1 MRKHRRKSKFFQIV
15 IFSIFINCIL
25 ITEVHSFQNFIQKFI
40 QQQQS
45 SDSDNISLEYLQIQ
59 SPKFTAVVDGYLG
72 VKPPHS
78 LAMNINWSAKN
89 IIVGKGQFSGNL
101 QNLKFKITINQPFIV
116 NLTGTIKDVLTTPK
130 ITADLVTDKLSV
142 KLTPNDLSV
151 NLQLPDKQTVFAY
164 LQGTFYKNNTWQGKL
179 KQLRII
185 TEKLGIWQLQK
196 TSDVKLSTKEV
207 QIAHNCLQNL
217 QKARLCFQLD
227 WKKPQNSKLQL
238 QLDQLPVNMIAT
250 FLPLTDITGNINGK
264 LIASLLPNGN
274 IRSDMKL
281 KLSSGDIKT
290 QISEDEYKKFP
301 HRGGNLN
308 LQIDKYGLNSQLT
321 LHLLKKSGLQVKIK
335 LPKFKKLPI
344 NDTQIIR
351 GRIKANLSELAV
363 VSSVIPKLDN
373 TKGRIKMNLQLQGT
387 VTNPKIFG
395 QLQCKNLTTELPD
408 LGLKFKKVNFNIRGY
423 GSDKLFIKGNIK
435 SGPGKLLVRGNIK
448 FDSFLK
454 WKTNLNIQ
462 AHSFEVANIP
472 EAWVLA
478 SPNLKISV
486 KPKNIKING
495 RVLIPTAMFTPAKAS
510 NDVISLSEDV
520 IIVNSNTPKPV
531 VKKLAVSSKIKM
543 ILGNNVRF
551 SGYGVKAR
559 LNGSLISKQIPGKAT
574 IADGEIQVIRGSYKA
589 YGQNLTVDE
598 GRIIF
603 ANDPVNNPS
612 LDITTSRR
620 IRRRG
625 DINVRAGIKIQG
637 NVKSPQIHLF
647 SEPSFDQ
654 SNILSYL
661 MLGKPLIDASDK
673 EGASLFATAIA
684 MQIDEGESLTT
695 KLAHSLGLDDAMI
708 TSEGSIDETAFVIGK
723 YLNPDLY
730 ISYGI
735 GLFTGSQLFKVR
747 YSLTDNFTIET
758 ETGSESGADIRY
770 TLER

>member
-1 MRKHRRKSKFFQIV
+1 LRKHLRKNRFFQIV
-15 IFSIFINCIL
+15 IFSSFINCIL
-25 ITEVHSFQNFIQKFI
+25 ITEVHSFQNFIHKFI

-59 SPKFTAVVDGYLG
+59 SPKFNAVVDGYLG
-72 VKPPHS
+72 LKPPHQ
-78 LAMNINWSAKN
+78 LAINIHWSAN
-89 IIVGKGQFSGNL
+89 SIVGKGQFSGNL
-101 QNLKFKITINQPFIV
+101 QHLKFKITINQPFIV

-151 NLQLPDKQTVFAY
+151 KLQLSDQQKLFAY
-164 LQGTFYKNNTWQGKL
+164 LQGNLNKNLTWQGKL
-179 KQLRII
+179 KRLSII
-185 TEKLGIWQLQK
+185 TDKLGIWQLQK
-196 TSDVKLSTKEV
+196 TSDVKLSMENV
-207 QIAHNCLQNL
+207 QIARNCLQNL
-217 QKARLCFQLD
+217 QKGRLCFQFN
-227 WKKPQNSKLQL
+227 WKQHKNSKLQL
-238 QLDQLPVNMIAT
+238 RIDNIPLNMIRS
-250 FLPLTDITGNINGK
+250 FQSVTDITGKINGK
-264 LIASLLPNGN
+264 LIADLLPNGDL
-274 IRSDMKL
+274 RSDMKL
-281 KLSSGDIKT
+281 QLSSGYIRT
-290 QISEDEYKKFP
+290 NISEDEYKEFP
-301 HRGGNLN
+301 HRGGSLN
-308 LQIDKYGLNSQLT
+308 LKIDKQGLNSQLIFR
-321 LHLLKKSGLQVKIK
+321 LLKKSGLQVKIK
-335 LPKFKKLPI
+335 LPNFNKLPI
-344 NDTQIIR
+344 NDTQVIR

-363 VSSVIPKLDN
+363 VSSLIPKLDN

-387 VTNPKIFG
+387 VSNPKIYG

-423 GSDKLFIKGNIK
+423 GSNKLFIKGNIK
-435 SGPGKLLVRGNIK
+435 SGPGKLLVSGNIK

-454 WKTNLNIQ
+454 WKSNLNIQ

-478 SPNLKISV
+478 SPNLKISI
-486 KPKNIKING
+486 KPNKIKITG
-495 RVLIPTAMFTPAKAS
+495 RVVIPTAMFTPSKSS
-510 NDVISLSEDV
+510 NDSISLSEDV
-520 IIVNSNTPKPV
+520 IIVNSKNPEPKPL
-531 VKKLAVSSKIKM
+531 KRMAISSKIKL
-543 ILGNNVRF
+543 ILGANVRF

-559 LNGSLISKQIPGKAT
+559 LNGSLIFKQVPGKVT
-574 IADGEIQVIRGSYKA
+574 IADGEIKVISGSYKA

-603 ANDPVNNPS
+603 ANDPVENPS
-612 LDITTSRR
+612 LDITASRR

-625 DINVRAGIKIQG
+625 EINVRAGIKIQG
-637 NVKSPQIHLF
+637 NAKSPQIHLF
-647 SEPSFDQ
+647 SEPSFDE

-673 EGASLFATAIA
+673 EGASLFAAAIA
-684 MQIDEGESLTT
+684 MQIDENESLTN
-695 KLAHSLGLDDAMI
+695 KLAHSLSLDDAMI

-747 YSLTDNFTIET
+747 YSLTDNLTLET
-758 ETGSESGADIRY
+758 ETGTESGADIRY